1 MCQYAKSVILQTSL
15 SGTVS
20 GLLMAVVIATASRIR
35 TGRGSLGINAVS
47 HIIWGPTAGKQPHL
61 SLRHT
66 LPGVLLNQVA
76 CLFWALCYEA
86 TLPSQRPAVP
96 ARRIVH
102 AVAVSWLAYV
112 VDYHVV
118 PKRFTPGFEWV
129 FTRAW
134 FPVLYAGLAGSLW
147 AGGLVSARA
156 RDRSGRAPSAL
167 RRSSSRDPN
176 N

>member
-1 MCQYAKSVILQTSL
+1 MKGVGVTHFLPSFIRKTSL

-20 GLLMAVVIATASRIR
+20 GLLMAAVIATASRAR
-35 TGRGSLGINAVS
+35 TGRGSMGINAVS

-66 LPGVLLNQVA
+66 LPGFLLNQVA
-76 CLFWALCYEA
+76 CLFWALCYET
-86 TLPSQRPAVP
+86 TLRSQRPSVP
-96 ARRIVH
+96 ARRILH
-102 AVAVSWLAYV
+102 ALALSGLAYL

-134 FPVLYAGLAGSLW
+134 FPGLYAGLAGSLW
-147 AGGLVSARA
+147 AGGQVSARLA
-156 RDRSGRAPSAL
+156 NKSRRAPL
-167 RRSSSRDPN
+167 L
-176 N
+176 